1 MELLKSLDEY
11 IPEPQRDLDKT
22 FLMPIEDVFSIEGRG
37 TVVTGRIERGVVKV
51 GEEVEIIGLRDT
63 QKTVV
68 TGVEMFRKELD
79 QGQGILIL
87 TDLYGSTPSN
97 IAARLL
103 ERYNVRI
110 VSGISVPMLLRILN
124 YPDADLDRLA
134 EIAVEGAH
142 NGVIV
147 CPQKQAS

>member
-1 MELLKSLDEY
+1 MSTGLLLITHGELGRDMLD
-11 IPEPQRDLDKT
+11 
-22 FLMPIEDVFSIEGRG
+22 
-37 TVVTGRIERGVVKV
+37 TVTMIMCQCPLQIKILSCTRECDPDDGFAAACTACE
-51 GEEVEIIGLRDT
+51 
-63 QKTVV
+63 
-68 TGVEMFRKELD
+68 ELD

-147 CPQKQAS
+147 CTQKQAS